1 MVSAGRDRDIT
12 DLLMTDR
19 EAANSLS
26 KFEQVSLNPCGFG
39 LQMLP
44 ESHRRTHPRTEPRI
58 DEAASRPVGVVLNRT
73 KAPPPLMPAARPLAA
88 PAAAPPP
95 RRSPS
100 PTDMPPE
107 NRSQSAPAS
116 STTPLE
122 PHRWLEDLAAAARG
136 LEMTGGNDVDGEVRA
151 ALNTLPGKR
160 SASELSVLAAWLER
174 AATISPA
181 VMKHLSIEALCR
193 TMVLRPPVGDGTLLR
208 YQGERSEALMIV
220 LSGKANEYGVG
231 DDPAALAI
239 QFGPGSTSGGAAAE
253 VPNAGASATSVAGSA
268 SGSGELGGSSGGG
281 SSGGGSSGA
290 SGGVPTP
297 EVERSVM
304 LAQLSRFRHKE
315 AAKAGTPAARISTL
329 VQKPPAAWR
338 QLLGELRWKEERRKR
353 QQPVKPAT
361 SVSDVVAVKRISRG
375 ILLPEKK
382 RREKAAAVRRV

>member
-1 MVSAGRDRDIT
+1 
-12 DLLMTDR
+12 
-19 EAANSLS
+19 
-26 KFEQVSLNPCGFG
+26 
-39 LQMLP
+39 MLP

-88 PAAAPPP
+88 PAEAPPP

-268 SGSGELGGSSGGG
+268 SGSG
-281 SSGGGSSGA
+281 SGGGSSGA

-315 AAKAGTPAARISTL
+315 AAKAGTPAARISML
-329 VQKPPAAWR
+329 VQKPPVAWR

-382 RREKAAAVRRV
+382 RREKAAAVRRVGAEPDG

>member
-1 MVSAGRDRDIT
+1 
-12 DLLMTDR
+12 
-19 EAANSLS
+19 
-26 KFEQVSLNPCGFG
+26 
-39 LQMLP
+39 
-44 ESHRRTHPRTEPRI
+44 
-58 DEAASRPVGVVLNRT
+58 
-73 KAPPPLMPAARPLAA
+73 
-88 PAAAPPP
+88 
-95 RRSPS
+95 
-100 PTDMPPE
+100 
-107 NRSQSAPAS
+107 
-116 STTPLE
+116 
-122 PHRWLEDLAAAARG
+122 
-136 LEMTGGNDVDGEVRA
+136 MTGGNDVDGEVRA

-268 SGSGELGGSSGGG
+268 SGSGDGSSGELGGSSGGG

-382 RREKAAAVRRV
+382 RREKAAAVRRVGAEPDG

>member
-1 MVSAGRDRDIT
+1 
-12 DLLMTDR
+12 
-19 EAANSLS
+19 
-26 KFEQVSLNPCGFG
+26 
-39 LQMLP
+39 
-44 ESHRRTHPRTEPRI
+44 
-58 DEAASRPVGVVLNRT
+58 
-73 KAPPPLMPAARPLAA
+73 
-88 PAAAPPP
+88 
-95 RRSPS
+95 
-100 PTDMPPE
+100 
-107 NRSQSAPAS
+107 
-116 STTPLE
+116 
-122 PHRWLEDLAAAARG
+122 
-136 LEMTGGNDVDGEVRA
+136 MTGGNDVDGEVRA

-338 QLLGELRWKEERRKR
+338 QLLGELRWKEERRK
-353 QQPVKPAT
+353 PVKPAT

-382 RREKAAAVRRV
+382 RREKAAAVRRVGAEPDGCL

>member
-1 MVSAGRDRDIT
+1 
-12 DLLMTDR
+12 
-19 EAANSLS
+19 
-26 KFEQVSLNPCGFG
+26 
-39 LQMLP
+39 
-44 ESHRRTHPRTEPRI
+44 
-58 DEAASRPVGVVLNRT
+58 
-73 KAPPPLMPAARPLAA
+73 MP
-88 PAAAPPP
+88 
-95 RRSPS
+95 S
-100 PTDMPPE
+100 E

-116 STTPLE
+116 TITPLE
-122 PHRWLEDLAAAARG
+122 PTFERRWLEDLAAAARG
-136 LEMTGGNDVDGEVRA
+136 LEMTGGNDVDADVRA

-160 SASELSVLAAWLER
+160 SAAELSVLAAWLER

-181 VMKHLSIEALCR
+181 VMKHLNVEALCR

-268 SGSGELGGSSGGG
+268 SGVGERGGSGSSGGG
-281 SSGGGSSGA
+281 GSGGGGSGA

-297 EVERSVM
+297 EAERSVV

-329 VQKPPAAWR
+329 VQKPPAAWK

-353 QQPVKPAT
+353 QQSLKPAT

-382 RREKAAAVRRV
+382 RREKAAAVRQVGAPNH

>member
-1 MVSAGRDRDIT
+1 
-12 DLLMTDR
+12 
-19 EAANSLS
+19 
-26 KFEQVSLNPCGFG
+26 
-39 LQMLP
+39 MLP

-181 VMKHLSIEALCR
+181 VMKHLSFEALCR

-268 SGSGELGGSSGGG
+268 SGSGDGSSGELGGSSGGG

-338 QLLGELRWKEERRKR
+338 QLLGELRWKEERLKR

-382 RREKAAAVRRV
+382 RREKAAAVRRVGDEPDGCL

>member
-1 MVSAGRDRDIT
+1 MAPT
-12 DLLMTDR
+12 
-19 EAANSLS
+19 
-26 KFEQVSLNPCGFG
+26 
-39 LQMLP
+39 
-44 ESHRRTHPRTEPRI
+44 RTHARTEPRI
-58 DEAASRPVGVVLNRT
+58 DEAASQPLGVVLNRT

-88 PAAAPPP
+88 PSAAPPP

-100 PTDMPPE
+100 PTDMPSE

-116 STTPLE
+116 TITPLE
-122 PHRWLEDLAAAARG
+122 PTFERRWLEDLAAAARG
-136 LEMTGGNDVDGEVRA
+136 LEMTGGNDVDADVRA

-160 SASELSVLAAWLER
+160 SAAELSVLAAWLER

-181 VMKHLSIEALCR
+181 VMKHLNVEALCR

-253 VPNAGASATSVAGSA
+253 VPNAGASATSVAASA
-268 SGSGELGGSSGGG
+268 SGVGERGGSGSSGGG
-281 SSGGGSSGA
+281 GSGGGGSGGGGSGGGGSGA

-297 EVERSVM
+297 EAERSVV

-329 VQKPPAAWR
+329 VQKPPAAWK

-353 QQPVKPAT
+353 QQSLKPAT

-382 RREKAAAVRRV
+382 RREKAAAVRQVGAPNLMVASECR